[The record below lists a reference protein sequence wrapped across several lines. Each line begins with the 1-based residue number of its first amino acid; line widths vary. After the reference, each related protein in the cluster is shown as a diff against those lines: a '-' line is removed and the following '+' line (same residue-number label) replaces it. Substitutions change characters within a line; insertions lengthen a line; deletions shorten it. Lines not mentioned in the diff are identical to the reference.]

1 MNTKRK
7 LLFSFVG
14 LILSI
19 AIFSTVVFAWFAI
32 SNATGEFVVETGN
45 LETDTKLYHAKYIPA
60 TTGTDPVAAHYEYT
74 LVDEATDANN
84 LFENMIPGQILT
96 FQLEITNS
104 STSTIKADYE
114 VVLGKLFY
122 GESDGKNN
130 VYTGISFSEVTSTT
144 VLINTSDSDESNDQ
158 HLFYAINL
166 TVEKVATGKA
176 YVNGADIIDVS
187 TIQGVKIAEESGDNK
202 YKPISDPADKVE
214 TLVEK
219 LSDKKLADG
228 GDLAPGTTDI
238 YIIKF
243 YFDPTYGT
251 PNSNQFRSKAF
262 KIENIT
268 VNYTQKQQI
277 TE

>member
-60 TTGTDPVAAHYEYT
+60 TTGDSPAPASYQYT
-74 LVDEATDANN
+74 LVDTVQDANN
-84 LFENMIPGQILT
+84 LFENMIPGQIIT
-96 FQLEITNS
+96 FQLEVSNS
-104 STSTIKADYE
+104 SKSTIKANYE
-114 VVLGKLFY
+114 VVLGELFY
-122 GESDGKNN
+122 GSSDGKNN
-130 VYTGISFSEVTSTT
+130 VYSGITFSEITSST
-144 VLINTSDSDESNDQ
+144 VLTDTTDEDESNDQ

-176 YVNGADIIDVS
+176 YADGADIIDVDV
-187 TIQGVKIAEESGDNK
+187 IQDVKIAKESN
-202 YKPISDPADKVE
+202 YKPIDDPADKVK

-243 YFDPTYGT
+243 YFDPTYGE
-251 PNSNQFRSKAF
+251 PNSNQFRLKAF
-262 KIENIT
+262 KIGNIK
-268 VNYTQKQQI
+268 VNYTQKQEI